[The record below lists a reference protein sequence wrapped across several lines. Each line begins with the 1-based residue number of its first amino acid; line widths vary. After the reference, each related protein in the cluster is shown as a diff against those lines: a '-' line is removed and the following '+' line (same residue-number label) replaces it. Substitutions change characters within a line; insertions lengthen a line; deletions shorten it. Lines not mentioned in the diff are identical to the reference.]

1 MEDSDEWDKAWLG
14 ALGTLPEMVGPGEL
28 PKLNEGLR
36 YLFKELRQAQAAF
49 TNESHLDGAYLSLVA
64 VKAFLSLF
72 RAASLEGLLV
82 PLMELESALWAL
94 DEGITEPLLKPVRP
108 ATGGRPPASHLW
120 QQFIGTVAYVVKR
133 LGKIGYP
140 PQKAYS
146 AVASELNRIGTKTD
160 RGERIS
166 ARTVRFWCGKVS
178 EDVGKRSLPA
188 QCCAALM
195 SDRRTAILDGLP
207 PESAAEYLRSRLVD
221 AARKVGV
228 ASPPRRP
235 VKPSC

>member
-94 DEGITEPLLKPVRP
+94 DEGITAPILK
-108 ATGGRPPASHLW
+108 A
-120 QQFIGTVAYVVKR
+120 GTPCQRWAAVSISSVAAIYWHDHVSGQTVGQNW
-133 LGKIGYP
+133 L
-140 PQKAYS
+140 S
-146 AVASELNRIGTKTD
+146 ASESLFGGSVRAEPNGHQNRSGGTH
-160 RGERIS
+160 
-166 ARTVRFWCGKVS
+166 
-178 EDVGKRSLPA
+178 
-188 QCCAALM
+188 
-195 SDRRTAILDGLP
+195 
-207 PESAAEYLRSRLVD
+207 
-221 AARKVGV
+221 
-228 ASPPRRP
+228 
-235 VKPSC
+235 